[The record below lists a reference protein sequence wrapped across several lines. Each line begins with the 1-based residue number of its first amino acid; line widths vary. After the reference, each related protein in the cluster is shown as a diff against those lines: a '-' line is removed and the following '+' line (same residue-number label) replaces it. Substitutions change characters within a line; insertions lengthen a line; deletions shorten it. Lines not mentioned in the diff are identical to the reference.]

1 MMIKL
6 ILVTGILPDD
16 VASENCPLTIVC
28 ADRAI
33 QGNYNILAYFSR
45 QVEELVG
52 PLYR

>member
-28 ADRAI
+28 ADGAI
-33 QGNYNILAYFSR
+33 QGNYNILASR